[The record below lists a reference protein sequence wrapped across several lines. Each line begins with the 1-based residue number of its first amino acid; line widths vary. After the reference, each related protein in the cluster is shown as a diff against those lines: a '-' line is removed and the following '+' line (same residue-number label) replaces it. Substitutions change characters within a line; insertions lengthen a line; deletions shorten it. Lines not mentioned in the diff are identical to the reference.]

1 MHHDVSVVDGMNPGY
16 LSYVL
21 FCIAAI
27 LCASGWKESFISGFS
42 YRAALFFFIGWLS
55 LSGWSIKGGF
65 LGEIRLNMAAGLM
78 AICAAGALQLT
89 RGWLQRLHLMS
100 VGLLIASLDYLLH
113 YFMKLNPMLTWMH
126 SDLATALLVA
136 MIAVAAL
143 RTPVELIGALSIGLL
158 VSEIMFMYV
167 THHWISYEIAGR
179 TFQDRWW
186 LTVFAALSFS
196 WLYRSCSPVLKSI
209 LDRLGV
215 LRKKEE
221 E

>member
-1 MHHDVSVVDGMNPGY
+1 MNPGY

-42 YRAALFFFIGWLS
+42 YRASLFFFIGWLA
-55 LSGWSIKGGF
+55 LSGWSIEGKL
-65 LGEIRLNMAAGLM
+65 LGEARLNMAAGLM

-100 VGLLIASLDYLLH
+100 VGLLIASLDYILH
-113 YFMKLNPMLTWMH
+113 YFLKLNPMLVWMH
-126 SDLATALLVA
+126 SDLETALLVA

-158 VSEIMFMYV
+158 VSELMYMYA
-167 THHWISYEIAGR
+167 THHRISYEIAGKA
-179 TFQDRWW
+179 FQDRWW
-186 LTVFAALSFS
+186 LTVFAALSLS
-196 WLYRSCSPVLKSI
+196 WVYRSCSPVFKSI
-209 LDRLGV
+209 LGRLGFV
-215 LRKKEE
+215 RKKEGE
-221 E
+221 